1 MRRKADMKT
10 SIIRDQG
17 RWFAFLFVVP
27 FLLGVMSCSAG
38 KIEGNP
44 DRLSSDDAVASAPAE
59 THTETLGT
67 PVAASDF
74 SLKDMEGRKVSLSDY
89 KGKVVWVSFWATWCH
104 ACLMELT
111 YMKEIRDR
119 LSERGFEMLAINV
132 EASKRRS
139 KAISKVRSMKAS
151 YPVLFDPENKVGSR
165 YNPSQELPFA
175 VLIDRQGRQ
184 RFIQRGFTA
193 GEHLEI
199 EKLIRSVM
207 DE

>member
-1 MRRKADMKT
+1 MYMK
-10 SIIRDQG
+10 IHAVL
-17 RWFAFLFVVP
+17 FAVV
-27 FLLGVMSCSAG
+27 LGIGLWSCSAG
-38 KIEGNP
+38 KIEAKP
-44 DRLSSDDAVASAPAE
+44 DPSVTEAPQAAAPEE
-59 THTETLGT
+59 THTEKLGA

-74 SLKDMEGRKVSLSDY
+74 SLKDLEGRKVSLSDY

-119 LSERGFEMLAINV
+119 LSEEGFEMLAINV